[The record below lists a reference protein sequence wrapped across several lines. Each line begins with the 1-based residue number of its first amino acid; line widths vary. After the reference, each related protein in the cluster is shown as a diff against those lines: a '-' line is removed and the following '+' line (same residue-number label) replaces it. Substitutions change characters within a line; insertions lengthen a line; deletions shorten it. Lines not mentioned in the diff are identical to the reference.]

1 MKDIKDVASMG
12 DFEKVMITYQGMEIP
27 LLNLVEDAVKL
38 GKNSDQAIAL
48 ERLVHGDAL
57 LGIMVKKLMISL
69 EGK

>member
-1 MKDIKDVASMG
+1 MNDIKDVESME

-27 LLNLVEDAVKL
+27 LLHLVEDAVKL

-57 LGIMVKKLMISL
+57 LGIMVKKLVISL